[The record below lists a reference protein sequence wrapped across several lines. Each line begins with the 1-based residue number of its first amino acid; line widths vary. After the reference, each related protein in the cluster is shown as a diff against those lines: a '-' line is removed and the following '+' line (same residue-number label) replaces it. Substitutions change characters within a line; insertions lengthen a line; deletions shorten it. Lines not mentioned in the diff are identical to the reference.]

1 MSHVA
6 RLPLSTRVSDVTR
19 TSSLRN
25 LSRARTSI
33 FRFRSTPETSY
44 DDDVELQHLLTPST
58 LNASD
63 DPNIQTDF
71 NDALG
76 SEHPATAFD
85 DLFEIISGTHES
97 ATGDWEGTND
107 SGDWEGA
114 NNAFTEPP
122 PHRRVVDALNT
133 LIRDIDEQDHV
144 PPRWSHVRPWL
155 LSATQ
160 HTPCARSDTTNTSF
174 TQLEVPQAARRYLAA
189 SRHKSWDDD
198 TRKAARTVRTWVGY
212 DVVRKSVMEVDVA
225 KKAKDTDDVWHSWWA
240 V

>member
-33 FRFRSTPETSY
+33 FRSRSTPEPSH
-44 DDDVELQHLLTPST
+44 DDDVELQHLLAHCT

-63 DPNIQTDF
+63 DLDVQTDF

-76 SEHPATAFD
+76 SEHPATAPD
-85 DLFEIISGTHES
+85 NLIGLISGTRGSITGYLERASS
-97 ATGDWEGTND
+97 ASRTPRP
-107 SGDWEGA
+107 S
-114 NNAFTEPP
+114 
-122 PHRRVVDALNT
+122 RKVVKALET
-133 LIRDIDEQDHV
+133 LIREIDQQHHI
-144 PPRWSHVRPWL
+144 PARWSHVKPWL
-155 LSATQ
+155 VIATR
-160 HTPCARSDTTNTSF
+160 HFPCTHRNTVNSNTSF
-174 TQLEVPQAARRYLAA
+174 TQLEVPPAVKRYLAA
-189 SRHKSWDDD
+189 SRHESWDEE

-212 DVVRKSVMEVDVA
+212 DVIRKSAMEVGA
-225 KKAKDTDDVWHSWWA
+225 AEKDEASSDVWHSWWA